1 MKLFWALIGVL
12 LAAAVTVIVMG
23 RGDRAASPSVTTNP
37 ATSPHPSD
45 IAPPTLALINRPS
58 FNDAPSPPEPTD
70 HQNDSTPAAEP
81 RENHSTPEPPANIE
95 APAAHPAENAPPGE
109 PAPVP
114 AAPADEVVEEKS
126 PDAAPA
132 ENLTAD
138 APATAPVEPT
148 HARPALTL
156 LRRDDGTL
164 LVNDRW
170 VIKGEGTS
178 EKPYELTWEYLIS
191 AGETYDPKAGQ
202 NEIPSHIAMLDGKH
216 VRITGWIAFPLYV
229 QSATEL
235 LVMLNQ
241 WDGCCIGVPPTP
253 YDAVEVNLRAP
264 AEGDLRQAAFGT
276 VQGVMGVK
284 PYVVGGWLVGLYVM
298 DQARIIPGRF
308 NDGGS

>member
-1 MKLFWALIGVL
+1 MKIFWAMIGVL
-12 LAAAVTVIVMG
+12 LAAAVAVFVLG
-23 RGDRAASPSVTTNP
+23 RGERTASPNVTTNHQ
-37 ATSPHPSD
+37 TTPHPSD

-70 HQNDSTPAAEP
+70 HQNDSTPPAEP
-81 RENHSTPEPPANIE
+81 WEYLSTPEP
-95 APAAHPAENAPPGE
+95 PAAHPAENAPPGE

-114 AAPADEVVEEKS
+114 PDTADEVVEEKS

-132 ENLTAD
+132 ENLPAH
-138 APATAPVEPT
+138 APAPAPVEAA

-191 AGETYDPKAGQ
+191 AGETYDPRAGQ
-202 NEIPSHIAMLDGKH
+202 NELPPHIAMLDGKH

-284 PYVVGGWLVGLYVM
+284 PYVVGGWLVGLYIM